1 MVAAL
6 AKFAWMGP
14 PGKMKT
20 ALGMVQ
26 SECLWDLAAGRLNT
40 LMVGASASGKD
51 CATDVARRLVERLQE
66 SERIVFSSV
75 VSQGS
80 ITLAGCLRKL
90 KEHGKCL
97 VFIQPELEKRV
108 CKRKEQLL
116 QESDLIEVL
125 DPGLVGR
132 LTSQDTRCERP
143 HVLALLGAQPAIYL
157 KELSSENM
165 ARLRLQVLW
174 LDETPVNSGFQDE
187 PKKRDESEKFIY
199 LMLRA
204 ILEHQ
209 HPVSEET
216 ARLR

>member
-1 MVAAL
+1 MCPLVLADCISRLAVGSGLPADGHAAHSMVAAL
-6 AKFAWMGP
+6 AKFAWMGA

-90 KEHGKCL
+90 KK
-97 VFIQPELEKRV
+97 
-108 CKRKEQLL
+108 
-116 QESDLIEVL
+116 
-125 DPGLVGR
+125 
-132 LTSQDTRCERP
+132 
-143 HVLALLGAQPAIYL
+143 AW
-157 KELSSENM
+157 
-165 ARLRLQVLW
+165 QVLG
-174 LDETPVNSGFQDE
+174 L
-187 PKKRDESEKFIY
+187 
-199 LMLRA
+199 
-204 ILEHQ
+204 H
-209 HPVSEET
+209 T
-216 ARLR
+216 ARARKTGMQTKGTISPGVGSHRSVGPWSCWKAHVSGYKMRAATRACALRSSACDLLERTQL